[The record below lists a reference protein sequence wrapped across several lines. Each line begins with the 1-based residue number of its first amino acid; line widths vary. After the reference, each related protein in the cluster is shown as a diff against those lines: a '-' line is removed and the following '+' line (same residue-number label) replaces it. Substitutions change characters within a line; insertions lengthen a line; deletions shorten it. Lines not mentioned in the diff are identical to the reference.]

1 MPVLLLLQITL
12 GTFLDVLRKTT
23 VEISALLQNL
33 IIVADC
39 LGRVNIMAFFYLI
52 CPVTQTRIET
62 KRFLSETVSC
72 KKLG

>member
-39 LGRVNIMAFFYLI
+39 LGRVNIMAFFI
-52 CPVTQTRIET
+52 
-62 KRFLSETVSC
+62 
-72 KKLG
+72 